1 MFLLGQQLGKYQ
13 ILKTLGSGGFGT
25 VYLVKDTWI
34 DKRLAIKVPHKQ
46 GGDFDDLLH
55 EPRLLA
61 AMDHENIVRIVTAEK
76 ADDYFFIVMEYV
88 EGETLE
94 AILEQDKKLA
104 VPRAVEITRKIA
116 CGVDYAHRQGVL
128 HRDLRPGNVLVTEKG
143 QIKIADF
150 GTSRFLEVA
159 ARASTIIGSPP
170 YMAPEQF
177 QGRAV
182 FASDVY
188 SIGVIMYEMMTGKL
202 PYFSVNPR
210 QLEKM
215 ALSGRLVRPR
225 EANRAIPREIEEIIL
240 KALAPEIPDRYQQAS
255 QLLDDLST
263 ASEIDHRATRMEDI
277 RQRLKA
283 RERVTAGFCWHCRK
297 PLHPR
302 ATTCPFCGEK
312 Q

>member
-1 MFLLGQQLGKYQ
+1 MFVLGQQLGKYQ
-13 ILKTLGSGGFGT
+13 ILKTIGSGGFGT

-34 DKRLAIKVPHKQ
+34 DKKFAIKVPHKQ
-46 GGDFDDLLH
+46 SGEFNDLLQ

-61 AMDHENIVRIVTAEK
+61 ALDHENIVRIVTAEK
-76 ADDYFFIVMEYV
+76 ADDYFFIVMEFV
-88 EGETLE
+88 EGENLE
-94 AILEQDKKLA
+94 SILEREKTLPI
-104 VPRAVEITRKIA
+104 PRSLDYTLQMCTGVEH
-116 CGVDYAHRQGVL
+116 AHQQGVL
-128 HRDLRPGNVLVTEKG
+128 HRDLRPGNVLVTEQG
-143 QIKIADF
+143 EVKITDF

-182 FASDVY
+182 FASDIY
-188 SIGVIMYEMMTGKL
+188 SIGVIMYEMMTGSL

-225 EANRAIPREIEEIIL
+225 ERNRAIPPEIEEIIL
-240 KALAPEIPDRYQQAS
+240 KALAPAISDRYQQAG
-255 QLLDDLST
+255 QIVDDLVT
-263 ASEIDHRATRMEDI
+263 VSEIDHRASRMEDI
-277 RQRLKA
+277 RQRLRA
-283 RERVTAGFCWHCRK
+283 REPAPPGFCWNCRK
-297 PLHPR
+297 PLHSR
-302 ATTCPFCGEK
+302 AISCPFCGEK